1 VNLLVDEN
9 ISHRIVERLQ
19 RDGHTL
25 VLVRD
30 VAFGYQDRDILELAR
45 QRSWVIL
52 TEDTDFGELVMQHHL
67 PSAGVILL
75 RLSGI
80 ARTAQPDFTA
90 QAIATHSAA
99 LPGAFSAISPT
110 GVRIRPLP

>member
-1 VNLLVDEN
+1 VNFLVDEN

-19 RDGHTL
+19 RDGHSL

-30 VAFGYQDRDILELAR
+30 VAFGRQDRDILELAR
-45 QRSWVIL
+45 QRIWVIL
-52 TEDTDFGELVMQHHL
+52 TEDTDFGDLVMQQHL

-80 ARTAQPDFTA
+80 ARAAQPDFTA
-90 QAIATHSAA
+90 QAIATHAAA
-99 LPGAFSAISPT
+99 LLGAFSAISPT
-110 GVRIRPLP
+110 GVRMRPFP

>member
-67 PSAGVILL
+67 L

-99 LPGAFSAISPT
+99 LPGAFSVISPT

>member
-9 ISHRIVERLQ
+9 VSRRIVERLQ

-25 VLVRD
+25 VLARD
-30 VAFGYQDRDILELAR
+30 VAFGRQDQDILELAR
-45 QRSWVIL
+45 QRNWVVL
-52 TEDTDFGELVMQHHL
+52 TEDTDFGDLVMRQHL
-67 PSAGVILL
+67 PSAGIILL

-80 ARTAQPDFTA
+80 ARAAQPDFTA
-90 QAIATHSAA
+90 QAIATHAAA
-99 LPGAFSAISPT
+99 LPGAFTVISPT